1 MKKKIN
7 YEVVDNFL
15 PEQNF
20 LKIKEVLLGDNLPWY
35 YYPNISAKNTISS
48 GPLFYM
54 MHLFYDREPNSNFYY
69 PIKENLLNFMKI
81 KSLIR
86 VKANLYPNQSIK
98 EINEMHVDYDYKHN
112 GAIFSVNTNNGGTL
126 LKDGTKIDSVENRM
140 LFFDASEEHDSVN
153 CTDEKVRVNINL
165 NYF

>member
-1 MKKKIN
+1 MKKKLD
-7 YEVVDNFL
+7 YEVIDNFL
-15 PEQNF
+15 PNENF

-35 YYPNISAKNTISS
+35 YYPNISDKNTKSTGS
-48 GPLFYM
+48 LFYM

-69 PIKENLLNFMKI
+69 LIKENLLNFMKI

-98 EINEMHVDYDYKHN
+98 EINEMHVDYDYKHC
-112 GAIFSVNTNNGGTL
+112 GAIFSINTNNGGTI

-140 LFFDASEEHDSVN
+140 LFFDPSKEHDSIN
-153 CTDEKVRVNINL
+153 CTDEKVRVNLNL

>member
-1 MKKKIN
+1 
-7 YEVVDNFL
+7 
-15 PEQNF
+15 
-20 LKIKEVLLGDNLPWY
+20 
-35 YYPNISAKNTISS
+35 
-48 GPLFYM
+48 
-54 MHLFYDREPNSNFYY
+54 
-69 PIKENLLNFMKI
+69 MKI

-98 EINEMHVDYDYKHN
+98 EINEMHVDYDYKHK

-126 LKDGTKIDSVENRM
+126 LKDGTKIDSLENRM